1 MFFLFMDAKS
11 TTNWDLHLSL
21 VTDVDTQAHDYVP
34 DELTQRLNGVKPSKY
49 LTVNNHI
56 IYPSQKDFG
65 FEVKSVHHNSALTNS
80 DFPLDLSKVGN
91 GTIVPVSLVYPFK
104 EFPGRDM
111 ADEVNT
117 FDYLTHPGRII
128 DVQQGELENLL
139 GSTKKEFADRLR
151 PFGIELE
158 PAKTYFRFFLY

>member
-1 MFFLFMDAKS
+1 MFSLFMDAKRI
-11 TTNWDLHLSL
+11 TNWDLHLSL
-21 VTDVDTQAHDYVP
+21 VTDVDSQAHDYVP

-49 LTVNNHI
+49 LTIHEHI

-65 FEVKSVHHNSALTNS
+65 FQVKSVHHNSSLTNS
-80 DFPLDLSKVGN
+80 DFPLDLSKVGD

-104 EFPGRDM
+104 EFPGREM

-117 FDYLTHPGRII
+117 LDFLTPPGRII
-128 DVQQGELENLL
+128 DVEQGELEILL
-139 GSTKKEFADRLR
+139 SLAKSEFARKLR

-158 PAKTYFRFFLY
+158 PAKTYLRFFLY